1 MATSSSLN
9 LHYSSTILNAVCE
22 IWSQN
27 LKNLPGREGKEG
39 GEPEGGGEAGREG
52 DGWSNFITY
61 SQTGFTKV
69 VYLNHWE
76 SFKNTEL
83 SKPALDTKWLPR
95 LQDAVYSL
103 KAPQ

>member
-1 MATSSSLN
+1 M
-9 LHYSSTILNAVCE
+9 VPE
-22 IWSQN
+22 
-27 LKNLPGREGKEG
+27 LKKPTRREGKEG
-39 GEPEGGGEAGREG
+39 GEPKREGGGEAGREG

-61 SQTGFTKV
+61 SQMGFTKV

>member
-22 IWSQN
+22 IWSQH
-27 LKNLPGREGKEG
+27 LKNLPGREGRGGRGREG
-39 GEPEGGGEAGREG
+39 GRG

-61 SQTGFTKV
+61 SQTILFKTGYTKV

-83 SKPALDTKWLPR
+83 SKPALDTRWLPR
-95 LQDAVYSL
+95 LQDAV
-103 KAPQ
+103 